1 MRQGDLRLNNLR
13 LLMKYAR
20 DYEGSGYQ
28 GLSGFIRFIDR
39 LQEQD
44 SDLAPAASLSESA
57 NVVRVMSI
65 HKSKG
70 LEFPIAF

>member
-13 LLMKYAR
+13 LRMKYAR

-44 SDLAPAASLSESA
+44 SDLAPAAAL
-57 NVVRVMSI
+57 
-65 HKSKG
+65 
-70 LEFPIAF
+70 F